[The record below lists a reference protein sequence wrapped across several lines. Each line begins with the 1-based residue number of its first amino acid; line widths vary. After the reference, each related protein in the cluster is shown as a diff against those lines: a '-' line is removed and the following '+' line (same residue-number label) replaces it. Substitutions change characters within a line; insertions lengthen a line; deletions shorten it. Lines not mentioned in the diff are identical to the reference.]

1 MTRQHIIARLT
12 STARKEQ
19 LWFTARGIGY
29 ASLLTAGVVFGAILI
44 EALVDA
50 SIQVRTIMWW
60 TMVAT
65 AFGAI
70 GVWVAPSLLRI
81 MGVAPLEKVTDTAL
95 RVGDA
100 YDDVGDMLCNVL
112 QLTDEGASSS
122 DLAIAAFDSEAD
134 RVQDKDFD
142 VIIDRRPPRLAVIF
156 GAASVAVT
164 VILTA
169 IFPNVLGASW
179 ARLVQHDRSYVP
191 PAPFTLTITPKID
204 TVMRGTT
211 ARLEIVA
218 TGIPPAEIIVHLRE
232 AGSDRFQPYVIRR
245 DTGSTYQ
252 YQLAG
257 LAQTVQFYAEA
268 AWLEVG
274 VRTDTGT
281 IVVIDRPLV
290 RALTGRVISPSYTRM
305 PPTDITEQQ
314 ADVTALTGS
323 YVDLNIVANKDLS
336 RAQIVII
343 SPTGDSTQ
351 VDTSVVEMESRGNT
365 AKGRFVVARN
375 GTYQIQ
381 LRDREGQSN
390 AEPVKYGI
398 VAISDS
404 YPMITLLEPTQNVE
418 LDQKA
423 IVPIVASIAD
433 DYGFT
438 RLRLYYRLTA
448 SRFAQPEK
456 DFRSIDIPIVADG
469 AVLDVPYVW
478 NLSKVDVTPED
489 SYEFYLEVADND
501 QFGGPKT
508 ARTSTLIVR
517 MPSLDEVFAQTDKT
531 QETAQKELKNLAKEA
546 EEVKREA
553 EQLQRELQ
561 KQQSQQKQ
569 EASWS
574 EKKKAEELM
583 QRQEQLQK
591 RMDDVVEKMEEM
603 TENLQKN
610 QAISPE
616 TLEKYLELQKLMKE
630 VKSPELARMQEQLK
644 KAMDQ
649 VSPEEL
655 QKMMKDFKFNEEEF
669 KKNLERQL
677 NLLKRMQA
685 EQKTDELQK
694 RAEELA
700 QKQDELEQRTEQSN
714 PNNKEENKR
723 LAEEQRQLKE
733 DLKRLAEEA
742 KELEKLMK
750 EIGQDMPQEKME
762 QAQKDLDAQSTQE
775 KMDQASEQMEKGEKQ
790 DASQKQKQ
798 ASQNMQRFAQQMKN
812 MKREMRRNSQKE
824 AMKQMQKGINDL
836 LDLSK
841 EQEALRDQMQNMDQA
856 SSQYPELAKQQQ
868 KTQEAMQNIAN
879 NMMQLGQK
887 STSVSPEMAQDLGD
901 AMQSMKDAMQSLSD
915 RNGVKAK
922 KSQSGAMS
930 SMNSAASKMS
940 DALASMMQGE
950 GSGQGGQGQN
960 PGQGEGSGMSP
971 FQRMQ
976 KLADQQQGINEGMNR
991 VGQGGQ
997 QLDEKQRGELG
1008 KLANQ
1013 QGRAL
1018 KALQELEQERKQ
1030 IVGSKKTLGDM
1041 NQIAKDMEEVMSDMQ
1056 SGSIS
1061 SETRLRQ
1068 ERILSRLLDASRSMN
1083 DRDYEKTRE
1092 SNSGQETTRRS
1103 PGPLDLPDQQ
1113 RQSMR
1118 STMEQLRQ
1126 GYSKDYE
1133 NLIRQYFEALQRQR
1147 LSNGGQR

>member
-1 MTRQHIIARLT
+1 MTRHEIIARLR
-12 STARKEQ
+12 STTRIEQ
-19 LWFTARGIGY
+19 LWNVLRGVGLT
-29 ASLLTAGVVFGAILI
+29 SLLSSGVVLSAILL
-44 EALVDA
+44 ESVFD
-50 SIQVRTIMWW
+50 SSMQVRSIMWW
-60 TMVAT
+60 TFIAT
-65 AFGAI
+65 CFVGISALAGPALLKVFG
-70 GVWVAPSLLRI
+70 VLSLEN
-81 MGVAPLEKVTDTAL
+81 PTDTAL
-95 RVGDA
+95 RVGVA
-100 YDDVGDMLCNVL
+100 YPDVNDMLCNVL
-112 QLTDEGASSS
+112 QLTDEGAHRS
-122 DLAIAAFDSEAD
+122 DLSTAAFTSIAHTVE
-134 RVQDKDFD
+134 DKDFG
-142 VIIDRRPPRLAVIF
+142 VIINRRAPRLAVIV
-156 GAASVAVT
+156 GASAVVCT
-164 VILTA
+164 ILLTA
-169 IFPNVLGASW
+169 LFPHVLGAAWS
-179 ARLVQHDRSYVP
+179 RIVQHDRSFVP
-191 PAPFTLTITPKID
+191 PAPFTLHINPLAD

-211 ARLEIVA
+211 TRIEVTSIGV
-218 TGIPPAEIIVHLRE
+218 PPQQITIHVRE
-232 AGSDRFQPYVIRR
+232 AGSERYQPYVVQR
-245 DTGSTYQ
+245 DTGTSYH
-252 YQLAG
+252 YQLPG
-257 LAQTVQFYAEA
+257 LSQTISFYAEA
-268 AWLEVG
+268 AWLEAG
-274 VRTDTGT
+274 VRSDTGT
-281 IVVIDRPLV
+281 ITVIDRPLV
-290 RALTGRVISPSYTRM
+290 RTLAGRVIPPGYTRM
-305 PPTDITEQQ
+305 PPTEISEQQ
-314 ADVTALTGS
+314 ADVTALSGS
-323 YVDLNIVANKDLS
+323 HVDLAIVANKELADARVL
-336 RAQIVII
+336 II
-343 SPTGDSTQ
+343 SPSSDTSRR
-351 VDTSVVEMESRGNT
+351 DTSVVRLESRGTT
-365 AKGRFVVARN
+365 AKGRFTVSRS
-375 GTYQIQ
+375 GTYHIE
-381 LRDREGQSN
+381 LRDKEGQIN
-390 AEPVKYGI
+390 ADPVKYGI
-398 VAISDS
+398 VALSDA
-404 YPMITLLEPTQNVE
+404 YPMITMIEPTQNVE

-423 IVPIVASIAD
+423 LVPIVVSIAD

-438 RLRLYYRLTA
+438 KLRLYYRLTA

-456 DFRSIDIPIVADG
+456 NFRSIDIPIVAQG
-469 AVLDVPYVW
+469 AILDVPYIW

-489 SYEFYLEVADND
+489 AFEFYLEVADND
-501 QFGGPKT
+501 QYGGPKT
-508 ARTSTLIVR
+508 ARTSTLTVR
-517 MPSLDEVFAQTDKT
+517 MPSLDEIFAETDET
-531 QETAQKELKNLAKEA
+531 QDNAQKELKSLAKEA

-603 TENLQKN
+603 TEKLQEN

-685 EQKTDELQK
+685 EQKTDELQR

-700 QKQDELEQRTEQSN
+700 QKQDDLQQRNEQSN

-733 DLKRLAEEA
+733 DVKRLAEEA
-742 KELEKLMK
+742 KELQKLMK

-762 QAQKDLDAQSTQE
+762 QAQKDLDPQSTQE
-775 KMDQASEQMEKGEKQ
+775 KMDQASNEMEKGEKQ
-790 DASQKQKQ
+790 EASQKQQQ

-812 MKREMRRNSQKE
+812 MKREMKRNSQKE
-824 AMKQMQKGINDL
+824 AMRQMQKGINDL

-841 EQEALRDQMQNMDQA
+841 EQESLQDQMQKMDPM
-856 SSQYPELAKQQQ
+856 SSQYPQMAQSQQ

-901 AMQSMKDAMQSLSD
+901 AMQSMKDAMQSLTE
-915 RNGVKAK
+915 RNGAQAM

-930 SMNSAASKMS
+930 SMNSAAKRMS
-940 DALASMMQGE
+940 ESLASMMQGE
-950 GSGQGGQGQN
+950 GAGQGGQGQT
-960 PGQGEGSGMSP
+960 PGQGEGKGMSP

-976 KLADQQQGINEGMNR
+976 KLADQQQGINQGMNGM
-991 VGQGGQ
+991 GQGGQ
-997 QLDEKQRGELG
+997 QPDEKQRGELG
-1008 KLANQ
+1008 RLAGQ

-1030 IVGSKKTLGDM
+1030 IVGSKKTLGDL
-1041 NQIAKDMEEVMSDMQ
+1041 NQIAQDMEEVMSDMQ
-1056 SGSIS
+1056 SGSITND
-1061 SETRLRQ
+1061 TRLRQ

-1103 PGPLDLPDQQ
+1103 PGPLDLPEQQ
-1113 RQSMR
+1113 RLSMR
-1118 STMEQLRQ
+1118 SMIEQLRQ
-1126 GYSKDYE
+1126 AYSKDYE

-1147 LSNGGQR
+1147 VTPRAQK